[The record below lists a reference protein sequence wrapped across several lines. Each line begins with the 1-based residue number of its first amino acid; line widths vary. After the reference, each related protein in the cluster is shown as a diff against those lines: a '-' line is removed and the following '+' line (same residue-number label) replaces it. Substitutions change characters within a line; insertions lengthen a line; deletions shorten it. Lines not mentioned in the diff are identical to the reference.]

1 MKAFLNKIMLDVVI
15 CGGLLFPDLF
25 PQFGFS
31 SGVRTAF
38 VVIMFITVC
47 LGVLSILAIFGIKQT
62 GKRIYNDKTLER
74 TGLGFRIYEP
84 VSDFAIMV
92 SLIIAGHPIIAGIF
106 VFIGLVQREIRYQ
119 EFEEYKEE
127 QENGSKGN

>member
-1 MKAFLNKIMLDVVI
+1 MKAFLNKIMFDVVI

-47 LGVLSILAIFGIKQT
+47 LGVLSILAIFGIKKT
-62 GKRIYNDKTLER
+62 GKRIYNDKTLES

-92 SLIIAGHPIIAGIF
+92 SLIIAGHAIIAGIF
-106 VFIGLVQREIRYQ
+106 VFIGLIQRGIRYQ
-119 EFEEYKEE
+119 EFDEYREEL
-127 QENGSKGN
+127 ENGSENN